1 MNIFVVRM
9 SFFVDGMYFAR
20 SWDVDTSRWIL
31 VHQLFLYYI
40 LTTSKLHPN
49 YENVHPNYEKGHPYY
64 EKVHP
69 IYDQTTSQLRGRR
82 LKEFKKCLISFNQG
96 QILEKYRHRGHYFLP
111 SFVFT
116 EFRFALMFPFNYVL
130 DWQKNHFSQN
140 SKFLPQETK
149 GTVNDHS
156 IMFMH

>member
-1 MNIFVVRM
+1 M

-49 YENVHPNYEKGHPYY
+49 YENVHPKYEKGHPYY

-82 LKEFKKCLISFNQG
+82 SENFKKCLISFKWG
-96 QILEKYRHRGHYFLP
+96 QILGKYRHRGHYFLP

-116 EFRFALMFPFNYVL
+116 EFRFALMFPFNA
-130 DWQKNHFSQN
+130 
-140 SKFLPQETK
+140 
-149 GTVNDHS
+149 NDIIIIIKKLTRS
-156 IMFMH
+156 F

>member
-1 MNIFVVRM
+1 M

-116 EFRFALMFPFNYVL
+116 EFRFALMFPF
-130 DWQKNHFSQN
+130 KSQIIQVVQRLHRTQA
-140 SKFLPQETK
+140 SPKCHQL
-149 GTVNDHS
+149 
-156 IMFMH
+156 